1 MFPII
6 IEVAISLVVIFFLMS
21 TLVSF
26 IYEIIALVFSSRGKV
41 LKNSLKLLLNEN
53 KKSAVI
59 IDSIYESAHIYKLRI
74 FKKLNRSQYLPAHIS
89 SESFANAL
97 FEHINRGD
105 VTEDISHFKQHVG
118 DIKNPFLKQ
127 KLLTLIAELDTGK
140 QTMAGI
146 KENIM
151 KWFDDYMK
159 TVTEVYKL
167 RSKVIICILSAIIC
181 LSMNIDTITLTEF
194 FWKNKEKRE
203 MMVGFAER
211 LQEETFKLDS
221 VKLNNR
227 QGNKDSAVLHSTE
240 TQDQRIKRILAKNQ
254 QILDTLNQFE
264 LPIYFN
270 QYIIEKESL
279 KDGCMWAR
287 YLLFKLFGLAI
298 TTFCL
303 TLGAPYWYQMMQKL
317 IQVKKTLSGNK
328 S

>member
-53 KKSAVI
+53 KKGAGI
-59 IDSIYESAHIYKLRI
+59 IDSMYESAHIYKLRI

-89 SESFANAL
+89 PESFANAL
-97 FEHINRGD
+97 FEHINGGHL
-105 VTEDISHFKQHVG
+105 TEEISQFKQKVLL
-118 DIKNPFLKQ
+118 IKNNFLQQ

-140 QTMAGI
+140 QNMAGI

-167 RSKVIICILSAIIC
+167 RSKVIVCILSAIIC
-181 LSMNIDTITLTEF
+181 VGMNLDTITLTEY

-211 LQEETFKLDS
+211 LNEEAFKLDS
-221 VKLNNR
+221 LQAKNVIDTNKSSTNR
-227 QGNKDSAVLHSTE
+227 IAVTN
-240 TQDQRIKRILAKNQ
+240 DQRIKRILAENKK
-254 QILDTLNQFE
+254 IMDTLNKFE
-264 LPIYFN
+264 LPIYAK
-270 QYIIEKESL
+270 QYTIETSQIKGFEWGWYIL
-279 KDGCMWAR
+279 I
-287 YLLFKLFGLAI
+287 KLFGLSI

-303 TLGAPYWYQMMQKL
+303 TLGAPYWYQMMQNL
-317 IQVKKTLSGNK
+317 IQVKKTITNGK

>member
-26 IYEIIALVFSSRGKV
+26 IYEIFSLVFSSRGKI

-53 KKSAVI
+53 KESSKVI
-59 IDSIYESAHIYKLRI
+59 DTMYESAHIYKLRI
-74 FKKLNRSQYLPAHIS
+74 FKKLNHSKYLPANIS
-89 SESFANAL
+89 PESFANAL
-97 FEHINRGD
+97 IEHIYAGQ
-105 VTEDISHFKQHVG
+105 VSEDISQFKNQVVRLT
-118 DIKNPFLKQ
+118 NNFLKE

-140 QTMAGI
+140 QTIAGI

-151 KWFDDYMK
+151 KWYDDYMK

-181 LSMNIDTITLTEF
+181 ICMNIDTITLTEF

-221 VKLNNR
+221 LNKNK
-227 QGNKDSAVLHSTE
+227 QGPKVSVGNLPNES
-240 TQDQRIKRILAKNQ
+240 QDQRIKRILAKNQ

-279 KDGCMWAR
+279 KDGYMWAR
-287 YLLFKLFGLAI
+287 YLLIKLFGLAI

-303 TLGAPYWYQMMQKL
+303 TLGAPYWYQMMQNL